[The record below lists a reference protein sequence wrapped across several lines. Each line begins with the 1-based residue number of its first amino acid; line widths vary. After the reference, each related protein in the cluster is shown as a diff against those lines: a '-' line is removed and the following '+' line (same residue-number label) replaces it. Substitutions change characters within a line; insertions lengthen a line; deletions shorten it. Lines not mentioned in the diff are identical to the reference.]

1 MVDWYD
7 VKVVF
12 TGESENLSELELEID
27 KLIKNDEDEM
37 CDLLKEDR
45 SQVELTI
52 SYQSDDGYCHDI
64 LESLAN
70 RYSLELSGVC
80 VEVKESGADCYFII
94 GKKDF
99 LSEKVEVCLKSH
111 KDVLAEL

>member
-1 MVDWYD
+1 MVDWCD

-12 TGESENLSELELEID
+12 TGESENLSELEPEID
-27 KLIKNDEDEM
+27 KLIKNGEDEM

-80 VEVKESGADCYFII
+80 VEVKESGADCYLSL
-94 GKKDF
+94 GKRTFCQRKWRY
-99 LSEKVEVCLKSH
+99 V
-111 KDVLAEL
+111 